1 VNAVATRNGREVDV
15 LLWHYHD
22 ADYPARAA
30 MIHLTVDG
38 LNGKSVVAAEFR
50 MDETHSNAYR
60 VWQQMGSPGHP
71 DREQMLQLEKAG
83 ALEETVPDHSVA
95 VSGGVAGIDLE
106 IPRQGVVLVR
116 ILQR

>member
-1 VNAVATRNGREVDV
+1 
-15 LLWHYHD
+15 
-22 ADYPARAA
+22 
-30 MIHLTVDG
+30 
-38 LNGKSVVAAEFR
+38 
-50 MDETHSNAYR
+50 
-60 VWQQMGSPGHP
+60 
-71 DREQMLQLEKAG
+71 MLQLEKAG